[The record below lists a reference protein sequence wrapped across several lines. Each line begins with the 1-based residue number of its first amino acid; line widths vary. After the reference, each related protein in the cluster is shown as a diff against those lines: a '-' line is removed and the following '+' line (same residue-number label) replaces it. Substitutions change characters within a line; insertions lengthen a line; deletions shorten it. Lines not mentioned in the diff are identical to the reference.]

1 MSSRVASLA
10 LGLGVVVVA
19 LVPLYGD
26 PRATPV
32 SHAEWARMMVKALKV
47 DQAIPEG
54 AQASQVFSILS
65 WKNSLALPA
74 DRYLSGS
81 GVEVGAEHR
90 ISATGGTGDVSY
102 ALAVVRGGDYR
113 LRLRVQGDAA
123 NPAEATLTPSGE
135 TTPVKSFVVVP
146 HASWG
151 WVEMGA
157 VHLDPGVYTTS
168 LALPPGTSME
178 SLELAP
184 PCLAPIEPLQGWRTT
199 AITNR
204 DDLAT
209 TLVKGLDAESEL
221 PPAAQPTEVAGSDLQ
236 VTNGASVST
245 AGAGGPQQFTL
256 KAGPSG
262 LQAMFFVDVPE
273 AGLYNLSAFGV
284 VAGGQSWLGSACRK
298 AVLCPN
304 SQDAAD
310 SMAPQWHTVMTT
322 ELTAGRHY
330 FNVTLGPGSS
340 IERVRLEE
348 KKTTPADYVATI
360 KRLGFDPGP
369 EGPITRGRAV
379 DAMKWLAGEASKR
392 QLFSRGCGDALPT
405 QVAQAVS
412 TQPGGPTGPP
422 VGPGGG
428 PPPPPGSSG
437 SGQPPIGPPG
447 IPPQPPAS
455 STTLP

>member
-146 HASWG
+146 QASWG

-236 VTNGASVST
+236 VTSGASVST
-245 AGAGGPQQFTL
+245 AGASGPQRARGDVLRRRAGSRTL
-256 KAGPSG
+256 
-262 LQAMFFVDVPE
+262 Q
-273 AGLYNLSAFGV
+273 
-284 VAGGQSWLGSACRK
+284 
-298 AVLCPN
+298 
-304 SQDAAD
+304 
-310 SMAPQWHTVMTT
+310 
-322 ELTAGRHY
+322 
-330 FNVTLGPGSS
+330 
-340 IERVRLEE
+340 RV
-348 KKTTPADYVATI
+348 
-360 KRLGFDPGP
+360 GFRRRRRGP
-369 EGPITRGRAV
+369 ELARQRLPQGRAV
-379 DAMKWLAGEASKR
+379 PEQQGRGGLDGAAMAHRDDHRAHRGPALLQRHARPRLEHRAREARGEEDDAGRLRGHDQAAGVRSGAGR
-392 QLFSRGCGDALPT
+392 ADHARPRGRRDE
-405 QVAQAVS
+405 VAR
-412 TQPGGPTGPP
+412 G
-422 VGPGGG
+422 
-428 PPPPPGSSG
+428 
-437 SGQPPIGPPG
+437 
-447 IPPQPPAS
+447 
-455 STTLP
+455 